1 MGTPMQGPSS
11 GQFLRFGS
19 LVISKSGPSTPTTTS
34 LGATSLGEVG
44 GVTTFSTGVAET
56 PNTSFGID
64 LSQLRF
70 RFEVRASDVETP
82 NTMTVRVYNAAQ
94 QTVNSITQEF
104 DTVTLTAGYQN
115 GNKGTIFQGDI
126 KQTFE
131 GRERNVDRFLD
142 IMAGDGDRAYTQSVI
157 NKSFPANTT
166 TGQEFAAYVASVA
179 SAGLTGAASA
189 PGILNGTGGTNP
201 TNLRGKTV
209 FGMFRLAMAD
219 LSQRVNARWSIQNGV
234 VTLVPI
240 TGYLPG
246 QAVQINSATGMI
258 GTPEQTQGGIVIRC
272 YLNPLIR
279 IGQLVQINNSD
290 INRNTLNKQMFPSYT
305 SQYYPA
311 TVTHD
316 GFYRVLVAEH
326 VGDTRGNDWYTELT
340 CLAADISSPV
350 ATSVQSNG

>member
-1 MGTPMQGPSS
+1 
-11 GQFLRFGS
+11 
-19 LVISKSGPSTPTTTS
+19 VN
-34 LGATSLGEVG
+34 

-56 PNTSFGID
+56 QNSSTAID

-82 NTMTVRVYNAAQ
+82 NTMTVRVYNAGQ

-126 KQTFE
+126 KQIFV

-142 IMAGDGDRAYTQSVI
+142 IMAGDGDQAYTQSVI
-157 NKSFPANTT
+157 NKSFPAGSTQ
-166 TGQEFAAYVASVA
+166 GQQLAAI
-179 SAGLTGAASA
+179 AASMNLPVA
-189 PGILNGTGGTNP
+189 NTANGLLSTGGILA
-201 TNLRGKTV
+201 RGKTL
-209 FGMFRLAMAD
+209 FGMSRLYMSE
-219 LSQRVNARWSIQNGV
+219 LSQFSNARWSIQNGV

-258 GTPEQTQGGIVIRC
+258 GTPEQTDNGIMIRC

-350 ATSVQSNG
+350 SSSVQSNG